1 LKVFNGLFRTKDKKV
16 ILTSYSDIDQ
26 VHGGANAGESFG
38 EFGVLYCRPQRFTVQ
53 TTKISQILRLGRTS
67 LMNAIQANVEDGH
80 KVVNNLFQVGTILV
94 ILIEKKINIL

>member
-1 LKVFNGLFRTKDKKV
+1 MCNFESFNSLFGTKDKNV

-26 VHGGANAGESFG
+26 VHGEANAGESFG
-38 EFGVLYCRPQRFTVQ
+38 EFEVMYSRPQRFTVR

-67 LMNAIQANVEDGH
+67 LMNAIQANPEDGH

-94 ILIEKKINIL
+94 IQIEKK